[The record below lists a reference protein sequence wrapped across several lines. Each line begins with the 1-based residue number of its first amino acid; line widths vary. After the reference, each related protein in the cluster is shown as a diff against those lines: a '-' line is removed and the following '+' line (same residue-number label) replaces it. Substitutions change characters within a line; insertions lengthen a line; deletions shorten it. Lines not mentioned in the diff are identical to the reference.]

1 MEARTGKYFQV
12 ILPKD
17 LHTAPEEIQYASLD
31 VLTHAATLELVTS
44 TTSQNSVINTLELAR
59 YQLSHYTL
67 LCKAQANHI
76 ITQNKRDTQIWCGS
90 AKPTP
95 QNFIIK
101 YWGLQP
107 LIKHTLKYQNPNDN
121 QEITHNKIPH

>member
-76 ITQNKRDTQIWCGS
+76 ITQNKRDTQIH
-90 AKPTP
+90 K
-95 QNFIIK
+95 IK
-101 YWGLQP
+101 G
-107 LIKHTLKYQNPNDN
+107 
-121 QEITHNKIPH
+121 THKFDVVRQSLLHKTSLSNIGDCNH